1 MKIPIFVFSVILA
14 CMFTSCNSDFAGYKI
29 TVGNPNDLKRNAQT
43 IEIALNQ
50 LTGLTSE
57 NFDQLSVKDNQ
68 GNILLSQLIDSN
80 GDSISDYII
89 FQSDFEAQETLSFYI
104 TINSDV
110 VLMNQGLKRTYC
122 RFVPERMD
130 DFAWEND
137 KVAFRTYGP
146 ACQKLFEDG
155 KPGGLISSGI
165 DCWLKRVDYPII
177 DKWYKKNEAGGSY
190 HVDDGEGLDNYHV
203 GTTRGCGGTAIIE
216 DGEYLLSENY
226 HKWEIIAN
234 GPIRSV
240 FKLEYPALKVGDR
253 EIQETK
259 TISIDLGCNFYRC
272 DVNYTEKV
280 KQAGVGIAHHNTKGK
295 LLVDNDKNYMTYWEA
310 LDDSYLGTAII
321 VNNKEVES
329 MMDSENNWLNVAL
342 NDKSFNYWAG
352 YGWKKA
358 GQFSTSE
365 DWEKFVNN
373 QSTIKHTPLKI
384 KIE

>member
-1 MKIPIFVFSVILA
+1 MKTPIFVFSVILA
-14 CMFTSCNSDFAGYKI
+14 CIFTSCNSDFTGYKI

-190 HVDDGEGLDNYHV
+190 HVDD
-203 GTTRGCGGTAIIE
+203 R
-216 DGEYLLSENY
+216 
-226 HKWEIIAN
+226 
-234 GPIRSV
+234 
-240 FKLEYPALKVGDR
+240 
-253 EIQETK
+253 
-259 TISIDLGCNFYRC
+259 
-272 DVNYTEKV
+272 
-280 KQAGVGIAHHNTKGK
+280 
-295 LLVDNDKNYMTYWEA
+295 EA
-310 LDDSYLGTAII
+310 LDNSYLGTAII